1 MIGRTAVGRMGNR
14 AERSGRSNR
23 PPRESAIGG
32 AGPGAGGVKKPVDT
46 AAAWREARALM
57 WQHRRALGIGLSLML
72 VSRVSGL
79 VLPAS
84 SKWLV
89 DEIIGKGRHDLL
101 WPIALAALGATAV
114 QAVTGF
120 ALSQVISV
128 AAQRAISDMRRRV
141 QARITRLPVR
151 YFDEHQTGVLIS
163 RIMNDA
169 EGIRNLV
176 GTGIVQLVGGV
187 VTAVLA
193 LGVLLWLNWQMTVA
207 IVVLLALFGW
217 GMARAFNK
225 LRPIFRE
232 RGKIQAEV
240 TGRLNETLGG
250 IRVVKAYG
258 TERREQL
265 VFTRGVHRLFRNIAS
280 SITGVSATTSAS
292 TIVIGIVG
300 LLIIGVGGPA
310 VIRGA
315 MTVGDLL
322 MYLLFVGLLAAP
334 VVSIASIGT
343 QISEA
348 IAGLDRIREI
358 LEMPTEIDED
368 ARRAPLDELDG
379 DLAFDDV
386 WFEYREGV
394 PVLRGVTFEAPAGTT
409 TALVGSSGSGKST
422 LVSLV
427 MAFNRPTRGR
437 VLVDGRD
444 LDGIRLTDYRA
455 RLGVVLQDN
464 FLFDGTVAENISFSR
479 PGATREEIEAVARA
493 ANCDEFVRG
502 FPEGYDTVVG
512 ERGVKLSGGQRQ
524 RIAIARALLADP
536 RILIL
541 DEATSSLDSESEA
554 LIQEALA
561 RLRGGRTAFVIAH
574 RLSTIRSADQI
585 LVLEHGE
592 IVERGTHAE
601 LMALGGRYRTLHD
614 RQYAWEHNRFTNPG
628 EDFTTPAPAAKAQK
642 VASAGR

>member
-1 MIGRTAVGRMGNR
+1 
-14 AERSGRSNR
+14 
-23 PPRESAIGG
+23 
-32 AGPGAGGVKKPVDT
+32 
-46 AAAWREARALM
+46 
-57 WQHRRALGIGLSLML
+57 
-72 VSRVSGL
+72 
-79 VLPAS
+79 VLPGS
-84 SKWLV
+84 TKWLIDDV
-89 DEIIGKGRHDLL
+89 IGKGRHDLL
-101 WPIALAALGATAV
+101 WPIAFAVAGATIV

-128 AAQRAISDMRRRV
+128 AAQKAISDMRRRV
-141 QARITRLPVR
+141 LNKVTRLPVR
-151 YFDEHQTGVLIS
+151 FFDEHQTGVLIS
-163 RIMNDA
+163 RVMTDA

-187 VTAVLA
+187 FTALMA
-193 LGVLLWLNWQMTVA
+193 LGVLVYLNWGMTLV
-207 IVVLLALFGW
+207 ILVLLAIFGG
-217 GMARAFNK
+217 GMTMAFNK

-232 RGKIQAEV
+232 RGKINAEI
-240 TGRLNETLGG
+240 TGRLNETLNG

-258 TERREQL
+258 TERREQV
-265 VFTRGVHRLFRNIAS
+265 VFAKGVHRLFRNIAS
-280 SITGVSATTSAS
+280 SITGVSATTSGG
-292 TIVIGIVG
+292 TVVVG
-300 LLIIGVGGPA
+300 LVGFVIFAMGGPA

-315 MTVGDLL
+315 MTLGELL
-322 MYLLFVGLLAAP
+322 AYTAFVGILSAP
-334 VVSIASIGT
+334 VISIASIGT

-358 LEMPTEIDED
+358 LELPTEIDAD
-368 ARRAPLDELDG
+368 AQRDAVRRVRG
-379 DLAFDDV
+379 DIRFDDV
-386 WFEYREGV
+386 WFEYREGQ
-394 PVLRGVTFEAPAGTT
+394 PVLQGVAFDAPSGST

-427 MAFNRPTRGR
+427 MAFSRPTKGR

-444 LDGIRLTDYRA
+444 LDDIRLADYRA
-455 RLGVVLQDN
+455 NLGVVLQDN
-464 FLFDGTVAENISFSR
+464 FLFDGTVAENIAFSR
-479 PGATREEIEAVARA
+479 PSAARDEVEHVARL

-512 ERGVKLSGGQRQ
+512 ERGVRLSGGQRQ

-554 LIQEALA
+554 LIQEALG
-561 RLRGGRTAFVIAH
+561 RLRGGRTTFVIAH

-592 IVERGTHAE
+592 VVERGSHAE

-614 RQYAWEHNRFTNPG
+614 RQYQFESNRFVNPG
-628 EDFTTPAPAAKAQK
+628 EELADSAAEPEAAKATAK
-642 VASAGR
+642 A